1 MGSPCSIKIAGS
13 YQHAKSVSDACI
25 SEARRF
31 ESVYSRYTN
40 DSIVAQINTAAGLK
54 PVRIDA
60 ECRAIL
66 NYAGVCFNLSGG
78 LFDVTA
84 GVLRRIWSR
93 ARTRKPTEEE
103 LAPILSLID
112 FNQVEITDDTVFL
125 PRSGMEIDL
134 GGVVKEYAADALA
147 QLMKNHGVDSA
158 VVNLGGDIF
167 CVGARSAEEGWQI
180 GIVDPKGGGAAAAVQ
195 LVNSG
200 LATSGGY
207 ERFLEIEGQQ
217 YSHILDPRTG
227 FPVNSLAS
235 VSVIA
240 EQTVVAGSAAT
251 IALLKGEKEGLK
263 WLEDFGCPYLAIDQ
277 GGQMVSGVGFN
288 SGARGSEYVGEP
300 LKGPLNEQRTGFF
313 DVKVSQ

>member
-1 MGSPCSIKIAGS
+1 M
-13 YQHAKSVSDACI
+13 
-25 SEARRF
+25 
-31 ESVYSRYTN
+31 
-40 DSIVAQINTAAGLK
+40 
-54 PVRIDA
+54 
-60 ECRAIL
+60 
-66 NYAGVCFNLSGG
+66 
-78 LFDVTA
+78 FDVTA
-84 GVLRRIWSR
+84 GVLRRIWSS

-167 CVGARSAEEGWQI
+167 CVGARNAAEGWQI

-195 LVNSG
+195 LVDSG

-251 IALLKGEKEGLK
+251 IALLKGEEEGLK
-263 WLEDFGCPYLAIDQ
+263 WLEDFG
-277 GGQMVSGVGFN
+277 
-288 SGARGSEYVGEP
+288 
-300 LKGPLNEQRTGFF
+300 
-313 DVKVSQ
+313 

>member
-1 MGSPCSIKIAGS
+1 L
-13 YQHAKSVSDACI
+13 H
-25 SEARRF
+25 
-31 ESVYSRYTN
+31 
-40 DSIVAQINTAAGLK
+40 
-54 PVRIDA
+54 
-60 ECRAIL
+60 
-66 NYAGVCFNLSGG
+66 
-78 LFDVTA
+78 
-84 GVLRRIWSR
+84 
-93 ARTRKPTEEE
+93 
-103 LAPILSLID
+103 
-112 FNQVEITDDTVFL
+112 
-125 PRSGMEIDL
+125 
-134 GGVVKEYAADALA
+134 
-147 QLMKNHGVDSA
+147 
-158 VVNLGGDIF
+158 
-167 CVGARSAEEGWQI
+167 AEEGWQI

-207 ERFLEIEGQQ
+207 ERFLEIEGLQ

-251 IALLKGEKEGLK
+251 IALLKGEEEGLK

-288 SGARGSEYVGEP
+288 SGARGLEYEGEP
-300 LKGPLNEQRTGFF
+300 MKGPLNEQRTGFF